1 MMKKLSAAVIFTII
15 FLYGAY
21 YKGIPAFINNSG
33 LENFI
38 ETKIAAQTGYKIDIN
53 KPEIKMGLLPS
64 VWIKADNF
72 TVLNDDKSKALELQ
86 KPVIEVKLLPFLFK
100 KADISYFSAE
110 NTSANLFFDKNSRL
124 KLGQYPFILNSNSR
138 ITLKRAVINLDK
150 YKITLKD
157 EIQNKNIL
165 IDGQYFILS
174 DFVPEKRIDF
184 STASNIYAGGKASI
198 INLDVNLKLPLN
210 KISKDQL
217 QIDGNIQ
224 NLDLSDFNAYIKA
237 LSKGK
242 FSAIKGILNYT
253 AKTVNRP
260 EGQKDITGTLLLN
273 NFELKG
279 KDSAS
284 SIYCKDKLEIKSS
297 VSTIK
302 NGIEINDFTVNAK
315 DIALLVRG
323 SITKLNAKYPTLNL
337 STTIHNT
344 RSEKVIPLLPGEEN
358 LLPDFNFYLL
368 KKHIFYSLINGH
380 VDIKGKANSP
390 DLFGKVL
397 IEDGYLI
404 NRIPNTPEGTT
415 IKIAL
420 NKNILSLDTFVPTD
434 MEENV
439 TVNGKFILFRDKTS
453 DVYIKSTKNINLK
466 KAQTVLMPLHNII
479 RFEIGPVPMMTVTG
493 YGNIDLHIIGNKQ
506 NPHAWGVMKF
516 HNATAAF
523 NDIHNLVIK
532 NLEGSLSFND
542 QNTKFKT
549 SKASLNGVPVS
560 VEGICTLLGNMDF
573 TAVTRGQNSAPLIKT
588 IKTSPMLAELQE
600 VVKPVKSLNGKLD
613 LTLNLTGKNLR
624 GNPEIVFNKNMFAN
638 GTIDLYSNTLV
649 LHDLPAVFKN
659 LSGRINFENNDG
671 DFDVETTIGK
681 SKVRTNGTVKNEIIN
696 AVAVS
701 DRFIAGDALKIA
713 SEKYKNVPYIKD
725 FETINS
731 AFVSHYKGK
740 ADGQIHYDG
749 LSIKGKIYNNNGAK
763 SRIIVNN
770 GTYELNSGRLT
781 TSELKGSYMSNPYT
795 VKADIINMFSPE
807 RIINSDFVMRNFD
820 LKTLNEL
827 QPLGDFVPQ
836 YKKQLNDYGGFEGR
850 ANIASKMRNNHLRLF
865 TQIEDISFLY
875 KPKRLRVRVQ
885 NGHALLDNN
894 ILYLSRLNAFI
905 GRMPIF
911 INGRVSNVYKNPDA
925 NIYINAK
932 PTQEFF
938 DQFFNNRS
946 VYPIKLKGDVL
957 CTTTL
962 NGPQNRLHTKVE
974 VKMDK
979 GASLYYMGATV
990 GDEFNPVMINFDG
1003 FTTPKSLR
1011 INRFKYDK
1019 IITSQNNK
1027 QFANTQLTS
1036 SGTVDLL
1043 NNNNLKFHNFRIKTE
1058 TPTDAKIFNIIFKK
1072 PLMKQGLFNSDLVIN
1087 GELLNPRIAGTLN
1100 ITNIDVPFFDMRITD
1115 TDFDF
1120 KKDNILIKSKGSIL
1134 NSNLTVN
1141 ASAQNRLSAPYVI
1154 DNVKVNVRNLD
1165 LNRISESLQNYDA
1178 DIYKQKIASEQQLK
1192 SYDMSQVRI
1201 KKAEIFADNILVKA
1215 LKAQD
1220 FKAVLSLDENMDVN
1234 VNNYG
1239 FTLAEGNVDGNAR
1252 YNLNNKKLSIHA
1264 QINDANAQII
1274 SESLFD
1280 LKGQLFGTTTGTM
1293 DFACDGSSQDL
1304 CLQTLSGKGNFM
1316 VSQGRMPKLGS
1327 LEYLLKASNLVSGGI
1342 TGLSINGIIDLITPL
1357 KTGEFE
1363 SISGDYTVADGIA
1376 KDIKIYSKGKDLN
1389 IYVTGDYNI
1398 VTSIANM
1405 HVYGSISNN
1414 ITTVF
1419 GKLKN
1424 ASLNTLLNTIPF
1436 LNKSE
1441 MSPEMLA
1448 EVEKIPNYSNNH
1460 NNIFK
1465 IFAAYI
1471 DGDINGSRYVKSFK
1485 WVK

>member
-1 MMKKLSAAVIFTII
+1 MKRKFTAAVIFTII
-15 FLYGAY
+15 FLYGTY
-21 YKGIPAFINNSG
+21 YWGIPAYVNKSQF
-33 LENFI
+33 ENFI
-38 ETKIAAQTGYKIDIN
+38 ENKIAAQTGYKVDIKN
-53 KPEIKMGLLPS
+53 PEIKMGLLPS
-64 VWIKADNF
+64 VWLKADNF
-72 TVLNDDKSKALELQ
+72 AILNDNGSKALDIE
-86 KPVIEVKLLPFLFK
+86 KPVIKVQLLPFLVK
-100 KADISYFSAE
+100 KADISYFSAA
-110 NTSANLFFDKNSRL
+110 NTSTNLIFDKNSKL
-124 KLGQYPFILNSNSR
+124 KLGQYPVILNSNSK
-138 ITLKRAVINLDK
+138 ITLKRAAINLDK
-150 YKITLKD
+150 YTINLKD
-157 EIQNKNIL
+157 EIQNKNII

-284 SIYCKDKLEIKSS
+284 SIYCKDKLEIKSN

-315 DIALLVRG
+315 DVALLVRG
-323 SITKLNAKYPTLNL
+323 NITKLNAKYPVLNL

-344 RSEKVIPLLPGEEN
+344 RSEKVIPLLPGEEK

-368 KKHIFYSLINGH
+368 KKHVFYSLVNGH
-380 VDIKGKANSP
+380 IDIKGRANSP

-397 IEDGYLI
+397 IEDGYLT
-404 NRIPNTPEGTT
+404 NRIPNTPAGATV
-415 IKIAL
+415 KIEL
-420 NKNILSLDTFVPTD
+420 EKNILSLNTFVPTD

-479 RFEIGPVPMMTVTG
+479 KFEIGPVPMMTITG
-493 YGNIDLHIIGNKQ
+493 IGNVDLHIIGNKQ
-506 NPHAWGVMKF
+506 NPHAWGIMRF
-516 HNATAAF
+516 RNATAAF
-523 NDIHNLVIK
+523 NDIHNLEIK
-532 NLEGSLSFND
+532 NLEGSLSFED

-549 SKASLNGVPVS
+549 FKATLNNVPVS
-560 VEGICTLLGNMDF
+560 VAGTCTLLGNMDF
-573 TAVTRGQNSAPLIKT
+573 TAVTKGQSSWLLLKT

-600 VVKPVKSLNGKLD
+600 VVKPVRLIGGKLD

-624 GNPEIVFNKNMFAN
+624 GNPEIVFNENMFAK

-649 LHDLPAVFKN
+649 LNDLPAVFKN

-671 DFDVETTIGK
+671 DFDVETTVGK

-701 DRFIAGDALKIA
+701 DKFIAGDALKIA
-713 SEKYKNVPYIKD
+713 SEKYKNVPYLKD
-725 FETINS
+725 FETINT

-749 LSIKGKIYNNNGAK
+749 ISIKGKIYNNNGAK

-770 GTYELNSGRLT
+770 GTYELNNGRLT

-795 VKADIINMFSPE
+795 LQTDIINMFSPE
-807 RIINSDFVMRNFD
+807 RIINGDFVMRNFD
-820 LKTLNEL
+820 LSTLNEL
-827 QPLGDFVPQ
+827 QPLDELIPQ
-836 YKKQLNDYGGFEGR
+836 YSKQIKDYTNFEGKV
-850 ANIASKMRNNHLRLF
+850 NIASKMKNNHLRLF
-865 TQIEDISFLY
+865 TQLDNISFVY
-875 KPKRLRVRVQ
+875 KPKLLRIRVQ
-885 NGHALLDNN
+885 NGHSLLNDNV
-894 ILYLSRLNAFI
+894 LYLSKLNAFI

-911 INGRVSNVYKNPDA
+911 INGKISNIYKNPDTS
-925 NIYINAK
+925 IYINAK

-938 DQFFNNRS
+938 DQFFNNKS

-957 CTTTL
+957 CTTTF
-962 NGPQNRLHTKVE
+962 NGPQDRLRSKIE

-990 GDEFNPVMINFDG
+990 GDDFNPVRINFDSI
-1003 FTTPKSLR
+1003 TSPTSMRL
-1011 INRFKYDK
+1011 NQFKYDK

-1027 QFANTQLTS
+1027 QFANTQLTA
-1036 SGTVDLL
+1036 SGGFDLL
-1043 NNNNLKFHNFRIKTE
+1043 KNNNVRFHNFRIKTE

-1072 PLMKQGLFNSDLVIN
+1072 PLMKQGLFTSDLVIN
-1087 GELLNPRIAGTLN
+1087 GDLLNPKIFGKLN
-1100 ITNIDVPFFDMRITD
+1100 ITSIDVPFFDMRITD
-1115 TDFDF
+1115 TNLDFLR
-1120 KKDNILIKSKGSIL
+1120 DNVLIKSKGRIL

-1141 ASAQNRLSAPYVI
+1141 ASAKNQLTPPYII
-1154 DNVKVNVRNLD
+1154 DNIQVNVQNLD

-1178 DIYKQKIASEQQLK
+1178 DMYKQKIASEQQLK
-1192 SYDMSQVRI
+1192 SYDISQVRV
-1201 KKAEIFADNILVKA
+1201 KKAEVYADNILLKA
-1215 LKAQD
+1215 LNAQD
-1220 FKAVLSLDENMDVN
+1220 FKAVMTLDENMNVN
-1234 VNNYG
+1234 VDNYS
-1239 FTLAEGNVDGNAR
+1239 FTLAEGNVNGNVH
-1252 YNLNNKKLSIHA
+1252 YNLDNKKVNVHA

-1280 LKGQLFGTTTGTM
+1280 LKGQLYGTTTGTM
-1293 DFACDGSSQDL
+1293 DFACDGSTQDL
-1304 CLQTLSGKGNFM
+1304 CLRTLSGKGNFM
-1316 VSQGRMPKLGS
+1316 VSHGRMPKLGS

-1363 SISGDYTVADGIA
+1363 SISGDYDVADGIA
-1376 KDIKIYSKGKDLN
+1376 QNINIYSKGKDLN
-1389 IYVTGDYNI
+1389 IYVTGAYNI

-1441 MSPEMLA
+1441 MSPEMQA
-1448 EVEKIPNYSNNH
+1448 EVEKIPNYSNSS

-1465 IFAAYI
+1465 IFAADI

-1485 WVK
+1485 WIK